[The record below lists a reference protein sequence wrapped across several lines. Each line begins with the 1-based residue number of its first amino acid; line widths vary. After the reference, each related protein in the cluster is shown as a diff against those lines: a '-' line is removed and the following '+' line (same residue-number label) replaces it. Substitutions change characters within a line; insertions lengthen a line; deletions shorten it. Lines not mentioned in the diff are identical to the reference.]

1 MGVHVVKPAHTHP
14 RATIR
19 RALALCAASGL
30 LGACTNADSYL
41 DPSRLGRWEKTAT
54 IVPILDRIGVI
65 EAGTSEQIDY
75 SDVQPEDLIP
85 EISAYRIGPADV
97 IEVTVRDLFVRNVPE
112 RLTREVDRRGYID
125 IPQLGEIYVDGSTR
139 ERVQKSIEDA
149 MRAKQITQSPVVSVV
164 ILSPRKQTF
173 NIIGSVTGGGTFG
186 VPRADFRLMDALSS
200 VGGFNERAEFI
211 YIIRH
216 IPLSAEAAGATTPPA
231 SDAGPQTPD
240 QGVTP
245 PPGTP
250 SGEDLLKVIDD
261 LTGGEGA
268 PTSPPPEQGSPQPPA
283 GDTPPIGLPGDD
295 PPIALPSVM
304 EPGGATIR
312 RNPDAGRPAAV
323 PLAEREASPANVTQ
337 PTASDSTGAQWMYLN
352 GKWVLVQRA
361 VAPPPDATGA
371 APEPTLVTQRVIRVP
386 LKSVLDGDARYNLV
400 IRPGDTIRVP
410 RPLEG
415 TFYVT
420 GEIARGGSFQI
431 TDKMTVIR
439 AIATAGG
446 LGNLAIPERV
456 DLTRLVGEN
465 RQATV
470 RLNLAAI
477 HEGTQPDIFLKDG
490 DVLNIGT
497 NFWAVPLAV
506 VRGGFRATY
515 GFGFLLDRNFGND
528 VFGAPPTNRQN

>member
-1 MGVHVVKPAHTHP
+1 MGVHVVKPAHSHAH
-14 RATIR
+14 ATLR
-19 RALALCAASGL
+19 RALALCAASGV
-30 LGACTNADSYL
+30 LGACSNADSYL

-85 EISAYRIGPADV
+85 EIAAYRIGPADV
-97 IEVTVRDLFVRNVPE
+97 LEVTIRDLFVRNVPE
-112 RLTREVDRRGYID
+112 RLNREVDRRGYID
-125 IPQLGEIYVDGSTR
+125 VPQLGEIYVDGSTR

-149 MRAKQITQSPVVSVV
+149 MRAKQITQNPVVAVV
-164 ILSPRKQTF
+164 VLSPRKQTF
-173 NIIGSVTGGGTFG
+173 NILGSVTGGGTFG

-200 VGGFNERAEFI
+200 VGGFNERAEFL

-216 IPLSAEAAGATTPPA
+216 IPLSAEAAGATTPPEQGA
-231 SDAGPQTPD
+231 NPPPPE

-245 PPGTP
+245 PEGAPT
-250 SGEDLLKVIDD
+250 GEDLLKVIDD

-268 PTSPPPEQGSPQPPA
+268 APATPPEQGTTPPPS
-283 GDTPPIGLPGDD
+283 GDTPPIGLPGDE
-295 PPIALPSVM
+295 PPIALPNVT

-312 RNPDAGRPAAV
+312 RNPEAGRPAAV
-323 PLAEREASPANVTQ
+323 PLAERDAVQPAVSQ

-361 VAPPPDATGA
+361 AAPPPDATGKS
-371 APEPTLVTQRVIRVP
+371 PEPSLVTQRVIRVP
-386 LKSVLDGDARYNLV
+386 LKPLLDGDARYNV
-400 IRPGDTIRVP
+400 VVRPGDTIRVP

-415 TFYVT
+415 TFYMT

-439 AIATAGG
+439 AVATAGG
-446 LGNLAIPERV
+446 LGNLAVPERV